1 MSQFEENKPSL
12 SSNEEL
18 DENVGYLVYNETM
31 IDHFMHP
38 RNVGEI
44 ENPDAMAVVGDPT
57 CGDFIR
63 VYLKVEAGR
72 ISDFKF
78 LTQGCPGAISTSSI
92 ATELAI
98 GKTPEEALKLT
109 DNDVIEAANG
119 IPARKAHCSLLAIR
133 ALHQA
138 ILNYQSIFH
147 KPSQS
152 AKEGRQEE
160 DTGTHGTK

>member
-1 MSQFEENKPSL
+1 MSQSEENKSSL

-18 DENVGYLVYNETM
+18 DESVGYLVYNERM

-44 ENPDAMAVVGDPT
+44 ENADAMAVVGDPT

-63 VYLKVEAGR
+63 VSLKVEAGR
-72 ISDFKF
+72 ISAFKF

-98 GKTPEEALKLT
+98 GKTLEEALKLT
-109 DNDVIEAANG
+109 DNDVIEAADG

-138 ILNYQSIFH
+138 ITQYREKQT
-147 KPSQS
+147 
-152 AKEGRQEE
+152 KEPGRREQ
-160 DTGTHGTK
+160 

>member
-1 MSQFEENKPSL
+1 MSQVGENKSSL
-12 SSNEEL
+12 SPEESL
-18 DENVGYLVYNETM
+18 DENVGYLVYNETL

-44 ENPDAMAVVGDPT
+44 ENPDAMEVVGDPT

-63 VYLKVEAGR
+63 VYLKVEDGK
-72 ISDFKF
+72 ISAFKF

-98 GKTPEEALKLT
+98 GKTLEEALKLT
-109 DNDVIEAANG
+109 DNDVIHAAGG

-133 ALHQA
+133 GLHEAL
-138 ILNYQSIFH
+138 LNYQ
-147 KPSQS
+147 K
-152 AKEGRQEE
+152 K
-160 DTGTHGTK
+160 

>member
-1 MSQFEENKPSL
+1 MSQVEEMEQL
-12 SSNEEL
+12 S
-18 DENVGYLVYNETM
+18 DEVGYLVYNETL

-44 ENPDAMAVVGDPT
+44 ESPDAMAVVGNPT

-63 VYLKVEAGR
+63 VYIKVRDGK

-78 LTQGCPGAISTSSI
+78 LTMGCPGAISTSSI

-98 GKTPEEALKLT
+98 GKTLEEALQLI
-109 DNDVIEAANG
+109 DNDVIQAAGG

-133 ALHQA
+133 GLHQA
-138 ILNYQSIFH
+138 ISNYRSPLH
-147 KPSQS
+147 RPSQNV
-152 AKEGRQEE
+152 KKGR
-160 DTGTHGTK
+160 

>member
-1 MSQFEENKPSL
+1 MSQADNINHLGDNEL
-12 SSNEEL
+12 S
-18 DENVGYLVYNETM
+18 DEVGYLVYNETL

-63 VYLKVEAGR
+63 VSIKVNDGR

-98 GKTPEEALKLT
+98 GKTLDEALKLT
-109 DNDVIEAANG
+109 DNDVIEAAGG
-119 IPARKAHCSLLAIR
+119 IPARKAHCSLLAIKG
-133 ALHQA
+133 LHEA
-138 ILNYQSIFH
+138 VLNYR
-147 KPSQS
+147 K
-152 AKEGRQEE
+152 K
-160 DTGTHGTK
+160 

>member
-1 MSQFEENKPSL
+1 MSQIEDWDPIQ
-12 SSNEEL
+12 
-18 DENVGYLVYNETM
+18 DEVGYLIYNETL

-44 ENPDAMAVVGDPT
+44 ENPDAVAVVGDPS

-63 VYLKVEAGR
+63 VYLKVEDGK
-72 ISDFKF
+72 ISAFKF

-98 GKTPEEALKLT
+98 GKTLEEALKLT
-109 DNDVIEAANG
+109 DNDVIEAAGG

-133 ALHQA
+133 GLHEA
-138 ILNYQSIFH
+138 IQNYH
-147 KPSQS
+147 RKKNP
-152 AKEGRQEE
+152 
-160 DTGTHGTK
+160 

>member
-1 MSQFEENKPSL
+1 MSQVEQNKPNL
-12 SSNEEL
+12 PTEESL
-18 DENVGYLVYNETM
+18 DENVGYLVYNEIL
-31 IDHFMHP
+31 IDHFMNP

-63 VYLKVEAGR
+63 VYLKVEDGK
-72 ISDFKF
+72 ISAFKF

-98 GKTPEEALKLT
+98 GKTLEEALKLT
-109 DNDVIEAANG
+109 DNDVIEAAGG

-133 ALHQA
+133 GLHEAIAHYREKQA
-138 ILNYQSIFH
+138 EES
-147 KPSQS
+147 KRSQ
-152 AKEGRQEE
+152 Q
-160 DTGTHGTK
+160 

>member
-1 MSQFEENKPSL
+1 MSQVEENKSNLATEESL
-12 SSNEEL
+12 
-18 DENVGYLVYNETM
+18 DDNVGYLVYNETL

-44 ENPDAMAVVGDPT
+44 ENADAIAVVGDPT

-63 VYLKVEAGR
+63 VYLKVEAGK

-98 GKTPEEALKLT
+98 GKTLEQALELT
-109 DNDVIEAANG
+109 DNDVIEAAGG

-133 ALHQA
+133 GLHEA
-138 ILNYQSIFH
+138 ISNYQSSL
-147 KPSQS
+147 PSSPQS
-152 AKEGRQEE
+152 GR
-160 DTGTHGTK
+160 GKR

>member
-1 MSQFEENKPSL
+1 MNQLEEGQ
-12 SSNEEL
+12 EL
-18 DENVGYLVYNETM
+18 NDEVGYLVYNETL

-44 ENPDAMAVVGDPT
+44 DNPDAMAVVGDPT

-63 VYLKVEAGR
+63 ISIKVNEGR
-72 ISDFKF
+72 ILDFKF

-98 GKTPEEALKLT
+98 GKTLEEALKLT
-109 DNDVIEAANG
+109 DNDVIKAAGG

-133 ALHQA
+133 GLQEA
-138 ILNYQSIFH
+138 IVNYRKKRTGESE
-147 KPSQS
+147 PSQP
-152 AKEGRQEE
+152 
-160 DTGTHGTK
+160 

>member
-1 MSQFEENKPSL
+1 VSQADNTNKL
-12 SSNEEL
+12 GDNEL
-18 DENVGYLVYNETM
+18 DDEVGYLVYNETL

-44 ENPDAMAVVGDPT
+44 EDPDAMAVVGDPT

-63 VYLKVEAGR
+63 VSIKVNNGT

-78 LTQGCPGAISTSSI
+78 LTMGCPGAISTSSI

-98 GKTPEEALKLT
+98 GKTLEEALKLT
-109 DNDVIEAANG
+109 DNDVIEAAGG

-133 ALHQA
+133 GLHQA
-138 ILNYQSIFH
+138 IAHYREKQS
-147 KPSQS
+147 
-152 AKEGRQEE
+152 EE
-160 DTGTHGTK
+160 SGQL